1 MQYVL
6 KLTPLGIEHHVFRV
20 VSVDSFGSTEH
31 VLNLCNVSWL
41 W

>member
-20 VSVDSFGSTEH
+20 VSVDGLADRACFES
-31 VLNLCNVSWL
+31 V
-41 W
+41 